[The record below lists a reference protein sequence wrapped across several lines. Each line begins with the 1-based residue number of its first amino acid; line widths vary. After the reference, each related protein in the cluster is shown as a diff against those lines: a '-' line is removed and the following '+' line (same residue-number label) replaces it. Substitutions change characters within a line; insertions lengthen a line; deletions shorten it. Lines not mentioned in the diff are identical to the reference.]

1 MSSVSHAPREMDL
14 SRALARDRLGVFDV
28 AANALSAQAPLM
40 VIAGLFIVYIAQSG
54 QTGIPIAVIAVSL
67 ILRLFAVGF
76 LRMVLYVRS
85 AGAFYTYIARG
96 LGRPVGVGAALPVW
110 AGYTLL
116 QVGLY
121 GIFGSFAAACLQ
133 GWFDLTVPWWIPAL
147 LVLIIVG
154 LVSITSI
161 KVSGL
166 ILGISM
172 SLELLAVIVA
182 SVFNLVGAKA
192 TLTWESAVA
201 PLDPHL
207 LVASGS
213 GGMIAIAYLAVIG
226 QELPAG
232 SAEEARKPYRTTL
245 LATSFCLF
253 VVAAV
258 YSFALWALQVA
269 LGDSLVERAQIEGPE
284 LFFTLAGER
293 LGPIAVLVGQ
303 LLFLASALAALL
315 AFHNTGARYSWS
327 LGREGVTT
335 KWLGQTNRFSAPQR
349 ASLVQ
354 TAIGMAVITTAV
366 LRSWDPLT
374 LFLWAGGSGAVA
386 ILTTLTLTAFAVPM
400 FFRRTPLGE
409 NVWRRQIA
417 PYGALFFLT
426 ILIVMVYRNLDVL
439 LGVPSG
445 SAITRILPATL
456 AALFAA
462 GVGWALILKHTH
474 PDVYDAIGYGSET
487 APATGLRRTPTQRE
501 TEPIVTRAEVQR

>member
-1 MSSVSHAPREMDL
+1 
-14 SRALARDRLGVFDV
+14 LGVFDV
-28 AANALSAQAPLM
+28 AANAFSAQAPLM
-40 VIAGLFIVYIAQSG
+40 VLAGLFIVYIGQTG

-121 GIFGSFAAACLQ
+121 GIFGSFTAACLQ
-133 GWFDLTVPWWIPAL
+133 GWFDLTVPWWLPAL
-147 LVLIIVG
+147 AVLIIVG
-154 LVSITSI
+154 VVSITSI
-161 KVSGL
+161 QVSGL
-166 ILGISM
+166 VLRILM
-172 SLELLAVIVA
+172 SLELLAVLVATVVNIVD
-182 SVFNLVGAKA
+182 AKG
-192 TLTWESAVA
+192 TLTWDTAAA
-201 PLDPHL
+201 PLSPAL
-207 LVASGS
+207 LLASGS
-213 GGMIAIAYLAVIG
+213 GAMLVVAYLAMVG

-232 SAEEARKPYRTTL
+232 SAEEARNPYRTTR

-253 VVAAV
+253 AV
-258 YSFALWALQVA
+258 SVLYSLALWAMQVA
-269 LGDSLVERAQIEGPE
+269 LGDSLVGRAQAEGPN

-293 LGPIAVLVGQ
+293 LGPIAGLIGQ
-303 LLFLASALAALL
+303 LLFLTSALAGLL

-335 KWLGQTNRFSAPQR
+335 RWLAQTNRFSAPQR
-349 ASLVQ
+349 ASLLQ

-386 ILTTLTLTAFAVPM
+386 ILTILTLTAFAVPM

-409 NVWRRQIA
+409 NVWRRKIA

-426 ILIVMVYRNLDVL
+426 ILIVMVYRNLDTL
-439 LGVPSG
+439 LGVPPG
-445 SAITRILPATL
+445 AAITRILPATL
-456 AALFAA
+456 AALFAV
-462 GVGWALILKHTH
+462 GVGWALILKHTR

-487 APATGLRRTPTQRE
+487 APATGLRLTPTQRE
-501 TEPIVTRAEVQR
+501 TEPIITRAQVQR